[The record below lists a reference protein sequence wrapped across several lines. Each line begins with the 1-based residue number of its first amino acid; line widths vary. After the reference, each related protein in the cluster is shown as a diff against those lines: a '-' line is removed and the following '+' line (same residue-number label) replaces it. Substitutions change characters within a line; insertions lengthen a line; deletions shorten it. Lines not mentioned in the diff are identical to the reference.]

1 MSVENPLW
9 GAPRIDGEL
18 LKLGFEVSQTSVA
31 KRMARPAA
39 SSFSSDRNNLQKR
52 IRPHMMMWTAS
63 PQRHHSAKAWSPER
77 HKEGDRP

>member
-31 KRMARPAA
+31 KRMVRPAA
-39 SSFSSDRNNLQKR
+39 SSFSSGRNNLQKR
-52 IRPHMMMWTAS
+52 IGPFSIAVGQDGIRAS
-63 PQRHHSAKAWSPER
+63 CSS
-77 HKEGDRP
+77 

>member
-31 KRMARPAA
+31 KRMVRPAA

-52 IRPHMMMWTAS
+52 IRPFSIAVG
-63 PQRHHSAKAWSPER
+63 QGAC
-77 HKEGDRP
+77 GV